1 MRQKGV
7 ETERERRKIKMI
19 TIDKAIDILRGMR
32 AKTRKP
38 VEKKM
43 LPQYM
48 QNWDDRKID
57 EYYEKQK
64 VYGDAFDVAIRCM
77 QNITQFRKAS
87 YDMVDLFD
95 NFTESENQGNND

>member
-1 MRQKGV
+1 M
-7 ETERERRKIKMI
+7 KMI

-38 VEKKM
+38 AEKKM

-64 VYGDAFDVAIRCM
+64 F
-77 QNITQFRKAS
+77 
-87 YDMVDLFD
+87 MVMLLTLLFVVCK
-95 NFTESENQGNND
+95 T